1 MPFKSDRQK
10 RWMYANKPEMA
21 KEWSAKEGEENFN
34 DAVERVIQQ
43 TERTKVDPSN
53 PEVHVPGLGVWT
65 VNTLKESLVNHIE
78 EVGQRG
84 DASKSQHNVIRA
96 KLDTLLKAEEE
107 MSNLTWKGKVT
118 KHRRTNDRS
127 KDI

>member
-1 MPFKSDRQK
+1 MDDPNWDCKK
-10 RWMYANKPEMA
+10 YAK
-21 KEWSAKEGEENFN
+21 GEDAESFD

-65 VNTLKESLVNHIE
+65 VNTLKDSLTKHIE
-78 EVGQRG
+78 EVGRRG

-96 KLDTLLKAEEE
+96 KLDTLLKAEKE
-107 MSNLTWKGKVT
+107 MSNPAWKGKVT
-118 KHRRTNDRS
+118 KHRGRNP
-127 KDI
+127 

>member
-1 MPFKSDRQK
+1 
-10 RWMYANKPEMA
+10 MYANKPEMA
-21 KEWSAKEGEENFN
+21 KEWEAKEDNEETFN

-65 VNTLKESLVNHIE
+65 VNTLKESLINHIE
-78 EVGQRG
+78 EVGRRG

-96 KLDTLLKAEEE
+96 KLDTLLKAEKE
-107 MSNLTWKGKVT
+107 MSNPAWKGKVT
-118 KHRRTNDRS
+118 RHTRTS
-127 KDI
+127 EKG